1 MGISNPSPLY
11 VKKINAQEEDVL
23 GGVGYNPQ
31 HEETVDYSPLTNNP
45 NLKIEKFVSDLQ
57 WPTTMDFINDDIL
70 ILEKNSGNVR
80 LIKNG
85 ELQENISLNNY
96 QYTWLNSLAKFT
108 DIEKNFEIDY

>member
-1 MGISNPSPLY
+1 MPIFFLGVQYEESFLFFDLFDI
-11 VKKINAQEEDVL
+11 KKINAQEEDVL

-85 ELQENISLNNY
+85 ELQIWYIHYSE
-96 QYTWLNSLAKFT
+96 QKTG
-108 DIEKNFEIDY
+108 